1 MSKKMILQSIAV
13 MMCAAVSCLAQEAGK
28 EANKEAD
35 KVAQKEAGLPDLS
48 KAFPGEKV
56 LFNQEIAGVV
66 TCAYMTDLP
75 YAQLREKLLKYLGE
89 GWAVEEQPEVLKK
102 AKEEFE
108 KQGMKLLGC
117 EQLKNPAFAN
127 KALMFV
133 QLEMPQGGGGT
144 MAQITI
150 VPVPGL
156 RSDPVE

>member
-1 MSKKMILQSIAV
+1 MSMSIMSKNTILQAIAL
-13 MMCAAVSCLAQEAGK
+13 MMFAAISCLAE
-28 EANKEAD
+28 EAD

-75 YAQLREKLLKYLGE
+75 YAQLREKLLKYLGG

-127 KALMFV
+127 KALMFI
-133 QLEMPQGGGGT
+133 QLEMPQGDGGT
-144 MAQITI
+144 MAQIMI
-150 VPVPGL
+150 VPSPAAE
-156 RSDPVE
+156 PAVE